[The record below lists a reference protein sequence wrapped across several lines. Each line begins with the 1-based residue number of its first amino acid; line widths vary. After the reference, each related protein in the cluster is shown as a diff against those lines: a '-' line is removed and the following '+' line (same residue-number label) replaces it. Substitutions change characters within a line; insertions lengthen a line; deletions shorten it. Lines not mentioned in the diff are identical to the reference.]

1 MAFNCQSLYAYDS
14 IDTIEAVEQLSSKY
28 EFTILSETRETM
40 ERKATLDHR
49 LLRQHEY
56 FSTYI
61 DQFKGGV
68 GILVKKE
75 FMKKF
80 PNTDLKTCWKII
92 VPGRV
97 GRLELLGPQGSL
109 QIFAIYFDPSS
120 QSLQKSHIEAID
132 KVIDNRFHVIL
143 AGDFNFVEHQTD
155 RFVKQTESWSFGAD
169 KTVNTRWQ
177 SFLSRHA
184 IKEWAQPHFTC
195 ETGIVLSRIDRI
207 YSNLHL
213 AHRLLDVSYAVVLDR
228 DPSISCHRPLSF
240 GIRSGKAARPNV
252 FPDWIVQHPEFLK
265 EVEAEYLYRLGD
277 GATSGFERLAILK
290 TALVESAKLLRKIA
304 THERPTSTDDRIGLC
319 VAFLRAVQL
328 GSFKLAGSLQRKY
341 PEELG
346 DVDLTTNFW
355 HSQTFARV
363 QDHLFG
369 ISADLDTSSNQRAP
383 VNQGFFAREFVFA
396 KKIQHS
402 AHAEETNPG
411 WLWPAAGSQG
421 RFDGASN
428 H

>member
-1 MAFNCQSLYAYDS
+1 M
-14 IDTIEAVEQLSSKY
+14 
-28 EFTILSETRETM
+28 
-40 ERKATLDHR
+40 
-49 LLRQHEY
+49 
-56 FSTYI
+56 
-61 DQFKGGV
+61 
-68 GILVKKE
+68 
-75 FMKKF
+75 
-80 PNTDLKTCWKII
+80 
-92 VPGRV
+92 
-97 GRLELLGPQGSL
+97 GPQGSL

-155 RFVKQTESWSFGAD
+155 RFVKQAESSSLGAD

-265 EVEAEYLYRLGD
+265 EVEAEYRYCLGD

-304 THERPTSTDDRIGLC
+304 THERPTSTGDRIGLC

-328 GSFKLAGSLQRKY
+328 GSFRLAGSLQRKY

-355 HSQTFARV
+355 HSQAFARV
-363 QDHLFG
+363 QDHLLELVQTSTQARIKELRLIKDSLPENLYSQRKSSILRTLKKLIPG
-369 ISADLDTSSNQRAP
+369 GSGQLHALRDDLTGQVTTDPQTIGKMLTKYWQNVFEEKATNATLRKDWLENLRARLSITVDDLRP
-383 VNQGFFAREFVFA
+383 TREDVDFVLSHLP
-396 KKIQHS
+396 HS
-402 AHAEETNPG
+402 APG
-411 WLWPAAGSQG
+411 PDGIPFAALRSIKHLLAPILWDVVQG
-421 RFDGASN
+421 MISGT
-428 H
+428 